1 MSTRNDYTVE
11 EWELI
16 RRAPAESVI
25 AVEQAS
31 PSGFWAS
38 RRERKA
44 AVRSFTDSIARTTGL
59 ELVDAIVAARE
70 EEGPLLE
77 TLRASGESFVEV
89 AVQTARGARRALEAK
104 ATLPEREAYVNAIL
118 AACEEVALASGEG
131 KGGGKTSRAEA
142 LLLTRLAGALGRSA
156 YEPPDSD
163 WIGTGGV
170 QDMVADSAVL
180 GGIREIPPKPR
191 EG

>member
-31 PSGFWAS
+31 PSGFWA
-38 RRERKA
+38 RRHERKA
-44 AVRSFTDSIARTTGL
+44 AVRSFTETIERTTGL
-59 ELVDAIVAARE
+59 ELIDAIVAARE
-70 EEGPLLE
+70 EEGPLLDA
-77 TLRASGESFVEV
+77 LRASGESFVEK
-89 AVQTARGARRALEAK
+89 ALETARGARRALEAK

-118 AACEEVALASGEG
+118 AACEEVALAAGEA
-131 KGGGKTSRAEA
+131 KEGGKTSRAEA
-142 LLLTRLAGALGRSA
+142 LLLTRLAGALGRSG
-156 YEPPDSD
+156 YEPPDSG

-170 QDMVADSAVL
+170 QDMVADSTPL
-180 GGIREIPPKPR
+180 GGIREIPPNPR
-191 EG
+191 NG